1 MKIIKLLFSILVL
14 KLFLNQ
20 KSTISSR
27 TKDAVSLTIFS
38 LIEVY
43 FSVYYYFSEVI
54 SLDKD

>member
-20 KSTISSR
+20 NSTISSR

-43 FSVYYYFSEVI
+43 FSVYYYFFGSYI
-54 SLDKD
+54 S